1 MTTSTG
7 DFERRVYEAERRIRA
22 KELELSSIKEHLKDA
37 KDQLARAV
45 EDLREIAREVDAEL
59 FRDALRPGERVDRVT
74 GEVLDDEDEGDDE
87 EEEA

>member
-7 DFERRVYEAERRIRA
+7 DFERRVYEAERRIRSREIA
-22 KELELSSIKEHLKDA
+22 LASLKESVKDA

-45 EDLREIAREVDAEL
+45 EDLREIAREVDATL
-59 FRDALRPGERVDRVT
+59 FQSTPRRGEYVDPLT
-74 GEVLDDEDEGDDE
+74 GEVLADEDEEDDK